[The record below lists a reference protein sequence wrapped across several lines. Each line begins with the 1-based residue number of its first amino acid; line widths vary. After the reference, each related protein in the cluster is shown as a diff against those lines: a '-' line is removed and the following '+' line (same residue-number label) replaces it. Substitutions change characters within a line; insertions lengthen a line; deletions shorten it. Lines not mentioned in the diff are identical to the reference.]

1 MASNKIGL
9 VYFNTDTDK
18 YQDIRIKKL
27 KKDFGCTGTSVYD
40 YILCE
45 IYRVKGCFIEW
56 DESTAFDVAEYFGL
70 KESVVN
76 EIVKYCASVG
86 LFEKELLCRGIITSS
101 AIQRRYKKIAISC
114 KRSFINIPLE
124 IDLINHNI
132 NSSGLICNN
141 SGIIPEK
148 SNIITEQCDIIPEK
162 SLFIQQQSRQSK
174 VKESKEKES
183 NNDSDISSL
192 PTTPFINSFPTRQS
206 VSDLIDQFK
215 TEEMFCENCMRELFI
230 KDQSELFTYFDRF
243 KAFLLSTDQ
252 SVKTPKDCKIHFMN
266 WCRKNKSFESPQ
278 NSNTNQYSVAQKVT
292 QPIPD
297 IFYEK
302 VKKLY
307 PNNNFYSVKLFDQY
321 MEYHGFTP
329 EQALKHFERAY
340 LDKIPY
346 PILILRVQS
355 EKVLLYKN

>member
-1 MASNKIGL
+1 MARPQKTRLDYFPLDVDIFEDDKVALISSEFGAIGESILIRLFCKIYKNG
-9 VYFNTDTDK
+9 YF
-18 YQDIRIKKL
+18 
-27 KKDFGCTGTSVYD
+27 
-40 YILCE
+40 
-45 IYRVKGCFIEW
+45 YRWGGDECLLFCKWAGGIFVQNQVEEVLKGCLRRSI
-56 DESTAFDVAEYFGL
+56 FDKRVFEMFSILTSQGIQKRYIQAT
-70 KESVVN
+70 N
-76 EIVKYCASVG
+76 ER
-86 LFEKELLCRGIITSS
+86 RGI
-101 AIQRRYKKIAISC
+101 
-114 KRSFINIPLE
+114 E
-124 IDLINHNI
+124 
-132 NSSGLICNN
+132 
-141 SGIIPEK
+141 IIPEIWLTEK
-148 SNIITEQCDIIPEK
+148 PAFSKNIVIPPNNEVNRSNNSINRPINTQ
-162 SLFIQQQSRQSK
+162 
-174 VKESKEKES
+174 SKEKKIKENNS
-183 NNDSDISSL
+183 NNENEFSSPL
-192 PTTPFINSFPTRQS
+192 PSSIINSFPNRQS

-266 WCRKNKSFESPQ
+266 WCRKNKTFEAPQ
-278 NSNTNQYSVAQKVT
+278 NSNLNPYSVAQKVV

-307 PNNNFYSVKLFDQY
+307 PHNNFYSVKLFDQY

-346 PILILRVQS
+346 PILTLRVQS

>member
-9 VYFNTDTDK
+9 DYFNTDTDK

-27 KKDFGCTGTSVYD
+27 RKDFGCIGTSVYD
-40 YILCE
+40 YLLCE
-45 IYRVKGCFIEW
+45 IYRVKGCFIVW

-76 EIVKYCASVG
+76 EIVKYCATVG
-86 LFEKELLCRGIITSS
+86 LFEKELLSRGIITST
-101 AIQRRYKKIAISC
+101 AIQKRYKKMAIAC
-114 KRSFINIPLE
+114 KRSLIYIPVE
-124 IDLINHNI
+124 IDLINHNSNI
-132 NSSGLICNN
+132 SGIIDNN
-141 SGIIPEK
+141 SVIIQEKRDIIPEK
-148 SNIITEQCDIIPEK
+148 SNIIQEE
-162 SLFIQQQSRQSK
+162 SRQIREDK
-174 VKESKEKES
+174 IREKESKKEK
-183 NNDSDISSL
+183 DFSS
-192 PTTPFINSFPTRQS
+192 PPTPFINSFPNRQS

-252 SVKTPKDCKIHFMN
+252 AVKTPKDCKIHFMN
-266 WCRKNKSFESPQ
+266 WCRKNKTFETPQ
-278 NSNTNQYSVAQKVT
+278 NANINQYSTVQKVV
-292 QPIPD
+292 QPIPE

-307 PNNNFYSVKLFDQY
+307 PDNNFYSVKLFDQY

-346 PILILRVQS
+346 PNLILKVQS
-355 EKVLLYKN
+355 EKELLYKN